1 MKKNPTKKKPV
12 INQDAVTV
20 KDLEKE
26 IASLRVG
33 IANLVRTAGQ
43 LAQANDSLVR
53 EQRACR
59 DANTQ
64 LREELNLAKV
74 EVDQQ
79 QEFQSRAHETIEL
92 LIKKMAYAP
101 QVH

>member
-1 MKKNPTKKKPV
+1 MKKNPTKKKV

-33 IANLVRTAGQ
+33 MANLVQTAGQ
-43 LAQANDSLVR
+43 LSQANDSLVR
-53 EQRACR
+53 ERR
-59 DANTQ
+59 SLLETNTQ
-64 LREELNLAKV
+64 LRNERNLAHA
-74 EVDQQ
+74 EVAQQ